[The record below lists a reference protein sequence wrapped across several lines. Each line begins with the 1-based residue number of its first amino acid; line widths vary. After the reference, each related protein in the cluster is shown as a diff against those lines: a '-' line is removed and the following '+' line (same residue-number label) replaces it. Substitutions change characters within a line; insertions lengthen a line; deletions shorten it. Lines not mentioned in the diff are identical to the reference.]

1 MLSFGTRETNS
12 STTIDRRVGQYQR
25 GFRTETKLIA
35 PGKNPH
41 GDFSPC
47 RFNK

>member
-1 MLSFGTRETNS
+1 MLSFGTRETKG
-12 STTIDRRVGQYQR
+12 STTIDRCVGQYQR
-25 GFRTETKLIA
+25 GFRTETKLMD
-35 PGKNPH
+35 PGENQP

>member
-1 MLSFGTRETNS
+1 MLSFGTRVTNG

-25 GFRTETKLIA
+25 GFRTESKLIA

-41 GDFSPC
+41 DDFSPF
-47 RFNK
+47 RINK